1 MFARTFQLARSASFV
16 VATAAATV
24 APPAKVAR
32 AASVSVRGVVV
43 HYDWTEADYRALIQA
58 ANDIGANDVYELAV
72 CLYGE
77 SNMEPSA
84 YFHTPSDPQAIGLNQ
99 ITPVAAKAMGI
110 TTAEWMSLLSMT
122 PVEQL
127 PYVVRSFR
135 TAVGTRKL
143 PTATEIYVANFAPG
157 HIQWAGDPSHVLY
170 DSVKNPAEYKGNKGL
185 DYGNKGWIEV
195 SDIQRYIAKVRN
207 TVGYRA
213 HADALA
219 KVGAGTYSP
228 PAPSPVASTGG
239 GGGRTVWYAAGAAAM
254 LGGAWLWF
262 K

>member
-1 MFARTFQLARSASFV
+1 MFARSFALSRSAAFV
-16 VATAAATV
+16 VATAAASM

-43 HYDWTEADYRALIQA
+43 HYDWTEADYKALIQA
-58 ANDIGANDVYELAV
+58 AKDIGANDVYELAV

-99 ITPVAAKAMGI
+99 ITPVAAKAMGL
-110 TTAEWMSLLSMT
+110 TTAEWMSLLAMT

-135 TAVGTRKL
+135 AAVGSRKL
-143 PTATEIYVANFAPG
+143 PTAAEIYVANFAPAYVG
-157 HIQWAGDPSHVLY
+157 CATDPSCVLY
-170 DSVKNPAEYKGNKGL
+170 SLEKNPAAYKGNKGL
-185 DYGNKGWIEV
+185 DFGNKGWIEV
-195 SDIQRYIAKVRN
+195 SDIQRYIARIRN
-207 TVGYRA
+207 TVGYKA

-228 PAPSPVASTGG
+228 PAPPVASTGG
-239 GGGRTVWYAAGAAAM
+239 GGSRTVWYAGAAAVA

-262 K
+262 R